1 MDRARGAAP
10 ALRRAGSVALITALL
25 GMAGCTSSSSSPGAG
40 SSPGT
45 ASASPGLSVP
55 GTHKATARYQITA
68 PVSTVVIVSHVG
80 NVIVTGGSCP
90 VGTFAGGAV
99 MQQPRRFGRRG
110 CWVMPWRALR
120 R

>member
-55 GTHKATARYQITA
+55 GTHKATARYQIAA
-68 PVSTVVIVSHVG
+68 PVSMVVIVSHVG
-80 NVIVTGGSCP
+80 NVTVTGGSGP
-90 VGTFAGGAV
+90 GVSV
-99 MQQPRRFGRRG
+99 KIGRAH
-110 CWVMPWRALR
+110 V
-120 R
+120 